1 MCKKRIGVFVDSL
14 RHDSYTRKLAE
25 CMIRIAPPSFDIKI
39 IKIEQLPLYN
49 QNYDEVNP
57 KEYEAFRATVKALD
71 AVLFITPEH
80 NRSIPAALK
89 NALDVASRPW
99 GQNIWGGK
107 PGAIISEST
116 NVSNGA
122 ATNHHLRQVLSFLQI
137 PVLQHPECHLNN
149 ILEAMGEDGRL
160 TSDRAVQF
168 LQNFMDA
175 YANWVNLICSK

>member
-1 MCKKRIGVFVDSL
+1 MIRKKIGIFVDSL

-25 CMIRIAPPSFDIKI
+25 CMIKIAPADFDIRI

-49 QNYDEVNP
+49 QNYEDLNP
-57 KEYEAFRATVKALD
+57 RVYETFRATVKALD

-107 PGAIISEST
+107 PGAVISESPS
-116 NVSNGA
+116 VSNGIG
-122 ATNHHLRQVLSFLQI
+122 TNHHLREVLSFLQI
-137 PVLQHPECHLNN
+137 PVLHHPDCHLHN
-149 ILEAMGEDGRL
+149 ISEALGEDGSLR
-160 TSDRAVQF
+160 SERAVKF
-168 LQNFMDA
+168 LQNFMNA